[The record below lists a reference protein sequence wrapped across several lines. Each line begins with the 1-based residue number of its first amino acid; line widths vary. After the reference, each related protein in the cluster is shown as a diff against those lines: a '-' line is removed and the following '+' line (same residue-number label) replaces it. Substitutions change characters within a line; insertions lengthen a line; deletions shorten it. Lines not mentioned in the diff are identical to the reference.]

1 MLLNNSYSGISD
13 LMEISRIAESF
24 YSASKN
30 GDAATM
36 ASLYHDDAEFNDPA
50 FGTLKG
56 GEIRMMWKMLINRSK
71 GNLEIDYSLVDT
83 DENTAVV
90 KWEARYTFT
99 QTKRPV
105 HNKITARLIFEDGKI
120 KSHTDD
126 FSLWRW
132 SRQAF
137 GVKGLLLGWTPF
149 FRAKLQQ
156 STRKL
161 LRDYIGKTPDGN

>member
-1 MLLNNSYSGISD
+1 
-13 LMEISRIAESF
+13 MEISEITESF
-24 YSASKN
+24 YSAFKN

-36 ASLYHDDAEFNDPA
+36 ASLYHDDAEFHDPA
-50 FGTLKG
+50 FGALKG
-56 GEIRMMWKMLINRSK
+56 SEIRMMWKMLIDRSK
-71 GNLEIDYSLVDT
+71 GNLMIDYSLVDT
-83 DENTAVV
+83 DENTAEV

-120 KSHTDD
+120 KTHTDY
-126 FSLWRW
+126 FSLWKW

-137 GVKGLLLGWTPF
+137 GIKGLLLGWTSF

-161 LRDYIGKTPDGN
+161 LRDYTGKTPDIN